1 MALNYSSIIL
11 RKLKPRDYGVDLFS
25 ALDTCAVLGAM
36 RLQEEFAM
44 LPLKNKP
51 STSAPFGGCSR
62 PVTRLISSSGP
73 RAGRS
78 SAGATASPCAT
89 TSTRAPS
96 SSSCSTRTRFA
107 RPASAAFSRST
118 AWKFFYNTWSY
129 KINNLYFCD
138 IHYIKN
144 RS

>member
-1 MALNYSSIIL
+1 
-11 RKLKPRDYGVDLFS
+11 
-25 ALDTCAVLGAM
+25 M

-107 RPASAAFSRST
+107 RPASAASSRST
-118 AWKFFYNTWSY
+118 ASKFFHNIKCWFLIRNIIDSFFSLIDFVYLCCRKLNHHFYNEY
-129 KINNLYFCD
+129 RLHLQI
-138 IHYIKN
+138 
-144 RS
+144 